1 MGFEL
6 YLPELHA
13 SIICLHRRDDLQGR
27 LHAVETHDLPWWGS
41 PATPGGGKWAEWG
54 VHWNSSVGL
63 SHESTF
69 FQKFTWLTYVLSHS
83 VVSDSS
89 WAYGLWPNRL
99 LCPRNSP
106 GKNTGVGCHF
116 LLQRIFLTQGS
127 NLHLL
132 HWQESS
138 LRWAIREANIYSSD
152 CRFVRV
158 PDPGK
163 LCLDSCPIDTVNT
176 CLLHEATNVEGAL
189 LHSKR

>member
-116 LLQRIFLTQGS
+116 LFQRS
-127 NLHLL
+127 NPEISHIADGLFTV
-132 HWQESS
+132 
-138 LRWAIREANIYSSD
+138 WATREATVLLEQDGIFWY
-152 CRFVRV
+152 
-158 PDPGK
+158 PG
-163 LCLDSCPIDTVNT
+163 LVL
-176 CLLHEATNVEGAL
+176 
-189 LHSKR
+189 